1 MSANPQ
7 TVVVVD
13 DDPTIR
19 STLAEALRDWGYE
32 PREAATLAETL
43 ALVSRERP
51 AAVLLDVKMP
61 DGSGI
66 SILDELKTSSPETVV
81 IIITGYLNSRSA
93 FEAGLRQAY
102 GFLTKPLDE
111 TEVRSM
117 LEEALAGVRVAKS
130 RKEDAPHGRSSPP
143 FDSSET
149 KRGRPQHE
157 TTAPLGNLILKA
169 MNLLGLNYKD
179 VVVESERLAR
189 LNNNSDM
196 RIGKST
202 LGDIISG
209 SIRQPSA
216 AKLDVLRI
224 ILNLSHAETDA
235 ALGLQPERRFAEQLE
250 LTRTRTHEVNAEIVT
265 RHRKIKVPILREDT
279 DLNESQLLEAAV
291 KRWATIEVEY
301 LGSFYPPHFCYL
313 VVGEDDHNATPI
325 APPGSRLLVNKLL
338 NRIRPAEN
346 LSYHEREL
354 YYLMTPRGFTCAY
367 LETAPGDKVVLVPH
381 PLSRNV
387 REEFKRADVKVIGQ
401 VVGVLYPR

>member
-1 MSANPQ
+1 M
-7 TVVVVD
+7 
-13 DDPTIR
+13 
-19 STLAEALRDWGYE
+19 
-32 PREAATLAETL
+32 
-43 ALVSRERP
+43 
-51 AAVLLDVKMP
+51 
-61 DGSGI
+61 
-66 SILDELKTSSPETVV
+66 
-81 IIITGYLNSRSA
+81 
-93 FEAGLRQAY
+93 
-102 GFLTKPLDE
+102 
-111 TEVRSM
+111 
-117 LEEALAGVRVAKS
+117 
-130 RKEDAPHGRSSPP
+130 
-143 FDSSET
+143 SET

-179 VVVESERLAR
+179 IVAESERLAR
-189 LNNNSDM
+189 LHNNSDM

-209 SIRQPSA
+209 SIRQPST
-216 AKLDVLRI
+216 AKLDALRI

-250 LTRTRTHEVNAEIVT
+250 LTRPRTHEVNLETVT
-265 RHRKIKVPILREDT
+265 RHRKIKLPILREDT
-279 DLNESQLLEAAV
+279 NLDDSQLLEPAV

-301 LGSFYPPHFCYL
+301 LGSFYPPHYCYV
-313 VVGEDDHNATPI
+313 VVGKEDHNAVPI

-354 YYLMTPRGFTCAY
+354 YCVMTPRGFTCAY
-367 LETAPGDKVVLVPH
+367 LETAPGDKVVLIPH

-387 REEFKRADVKVIGQ
+387 REEFRGTEVKIIGQ